1 MPYCNTCGVRF
12 KGQRTY
18 CLLHSNNHRQTGT
31 RQQDSYNYNYNSE
44 STNSSGL
51 RFTTREPEGPRR
63 ARFANTHDTYN
74 DNTNALVR
82 YDHGGNIFQP
92 YNANT
97 ALAQP
102 LVATFTTLS
111 HAHAISSLSYSITP
125 SGAHTLCAE
134 ANFEREQCVVC
145 RKWFPDHQKLR
156 YHQQEFP
163 TGCEEHGICLREEDV
178 QWHGNRERHER
189 CFVRGCG
196 SVYRREGGWKGVVVE
211 RHVREW
217 HC

>member
-1 MPYCNTCGVRF
+1 MPYCSTCGVRF
-12 KGQRTY
+12 KGHGTH
-18 CLLHSNNHRQTGT
+18 CLLHSTKYHHTST
-31 RQQDSYNYNYNSE
+31 RLQNTYSYNSD
-44 STNSSGL
+44 STNSSGV
-51 RFTTREPEGPRR
+51 RFRTGGPRT
-63 ARFANTHDTYN
+63 RFANTHDPYN

-82 YDHGGNIFQP
+82 YNHSGNSIQP
-92 YNANT
+92 YNTTT

-111 HAHAISSLSYSITP
+111 HAHAISSLTYSISP
-125 SGAHTLCAE
+125 QGAHSLSAE
-134 ANFEREQCVVC
+134 ANFEREQCSVC
-145 RKWFPDHQKLR
+145 RKWFPDHQKLQ
-156 YHQQEFP
+156 YHHREFP
-163 TGCEEHGICLREEDV
+163 VGCEEHGICLREEDV